1 MSELKTAMNKID
13 FIKNNLSIKTLLSK
27 MGIYPNKSGFIFS
40 IYKQEKTPSLRIYE
54 DNNSFYCFS
63 TSQGGDVL
71 KFYKDYYRLTTEQ
84 AINDLYKL
92 IGGENIAVRY
102 DPVIP
107 KSEDKK
113 DFKSC
118 LLDHEKYLFEE
129 VAAISS
135 EQYALIEVKKAR
147 LENNKKIF
155 QNLYEYCQ
163 RYSNA
168 DSFKRYMNE
177 ERMLSDETIRR
188 FKIFYIENY
197 FEVNQHLKKT
207 FQPEELFASG
217 LVNEKGNLIFAKHR
231 IIIPYLHKGEII
243 YLRGRY
249 FDAGE
254 TKTNGPKYI
263 GLKNDALNVNTA
275 KRLWNTDV
283 FNNMVNGDRLFITEG
298 EFDAM
303 VLEQEG
309 LFACAIPGVGNIP
322 GNKWFLKMKGLRV
335 NLMMDNDE
343 AGESLRKNLHK
354 KFDSI
359 GIDYY
364 DLYLSNYKDI
374 TDFARDLYAS
384 KN

>member
-1 MSELKTAMNKID
+1 MDKIS
-13 FIKNNLSIKTLLSK
+13 FIKNNLSIKQLLVK
-27 MGIYPNKSGFIFS
+27 MGIYPNKSGFVFS

-63 TSQGGDVL
+63 TSQGGDVI

-92 IGGENIAVRY
+92 IGGKNIAVKF
-102 DPVIP
+102 DPVIL

-129 VAAISS
+129 LAAISS

-197 FEVNQHLKKT
+197 FEVNQHLKKN
-207 FQPEELFASG
+207 FQPEELFTSG

-231 IIIPYLHKGEII
+231 IIIPYLHRGEII

-275 KRLWNTDV
+275 KRLWNSDV
-283 FNNMVNGDRLFITEG
+283 FGSLTGGDRLFITEG

-309 LFACAIPGVGNIP
+309 LSACAIPGTGNIP
-322 GNKWFLKMKGLRV
+322 NDKWFSKMKNLRV
-335 NLMMDNDE
+335 QLLMDNDE
-343 AGESLRKNLHK
+343 AGELLRMNLICK
-354 KFDSI
+354 LNSF
-359 GIDYY
+359 GIFYEN
-364 DLYLSNYKDI
+364 LYLSNYKDI
-374 TDFARDLYAS
+374 TEYARSLYAA
-384 KN
+384 KI